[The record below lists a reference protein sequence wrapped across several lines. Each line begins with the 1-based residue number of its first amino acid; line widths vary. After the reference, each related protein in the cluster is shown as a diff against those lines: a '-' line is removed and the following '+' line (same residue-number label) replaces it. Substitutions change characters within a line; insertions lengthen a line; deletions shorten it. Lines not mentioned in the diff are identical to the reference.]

1 MAELY
6 GTTVSNINQHISAI
20 YEEEDLFPEAIIKK
34 YLIVQTEGDRQVK
47 RLVDHYNLDMMGL
60 TS

>member
-1 MAELY
+1 MKFKVE
-6 GTTVSNINQHISAI
+6 GFKFEINLLSH
-20 YEEEDLFPEAIIKK
+20 FPFLLAHFEKV
-34 YLIVQTEGDRQVK
+34 LGLWQVK